1 MVGLIFTTPEETH
14 PFVARYAD
22 GRFDRPTEGQP
33 QHDGTV
39 LLLATGLGKIK
50 ATLQIERL
58 LRAHDLARLVH
69 VGTCTGLSDAVNV
82 GDLFGASYV
91 VEGDRV
97 ELSAAS
103 YPRMPL
109 EAPDACDFDGTMVTQ
124 DHAVDAD
131 DRQYWQRIGDV
142 TDTTAYA
149 VAYVAGQHGT
159 PCTVAKAITAQ
170 AGEDRDSFQEDRR
183 AGYEQMAHFL
193 LETIA
198 DG

>member
-1 MVGLIFTTPEETH
+1 MVGLIFTTPEEAG
-14 PFVARYAD
+14 PFVEQYAG

-33 QHDGTV
+33 QQDDTV

-50 ATLQIERL
+50 ATLQMERL
-58 LRAHDLARLVH
+58 LCAHDLTRLLH
-69 VGTCTGLSDAVNV
+69 VGTCTGLSDEAEV
-82 GDLFGASYV
+82 GTLFGASYV

-109 EAPDACDFDGTMVTQ
+109 DAPDACDLDGTMVTQ
-124 DHAVDAD
+124 DHAVAD
-131 DRQYWQRIGDV
+131 DERQYWQRIGDV

-159 PCTVAKAITAQ
+159 PCTVAKAVTAR
-170 AGEDRDSFQEDRR
+170 AGEERDSFQEDRR
-183 AGYEQMAHFL
+183 AGYEQIARFL
-193 LETIA
+193 LDAIPE
-198 DG
+198 D